1 MNVQSKF
8 TPPGL
13 PGPTYQEILERD
25 GDAPSVLRQEAGIP
39 QGTAAV
45 PLHRYTSQAFFDL
58 EMEKMWRKVWQFAC
72 REEHVPE
79 VGDYTVYDIG
89 RHSIV
94 IVRAEDG

>member
-1 MNVQSKF
+1 MIHGDPSP
-8 TPPGL
+8 PPG
-13 PGPTYQEILERD
+13 
-25 GDAPSVLRQEAGIP
+25 VLTLQSNPQQDTADIP
-39 QGTAAV
+39 FA
-45 PLHRYTSQAFFDL
+45 RYTSQAFFDL